1 MSNDSSFTYGP
12 PAGLSCSKRSLISAA
27 FMKQSPLVTMK
38 VMRRQ
43 RALAMGGNEGF
54 EADVI

>member
-1 MSNDSSFTYGP
+1 VRPLGWAFLLEEVVDLGGVHEAV
-12 PAGLSCSKRSLISAA
+12 PA
-27 FMKQSPLVTMK
+27 VTMK

>member
-1 MSNDSSFTYGP
+1 
-12 PAGLSCSKRSLISAA
+12 
-27 FMKQSPLVTMK
+27 VTMK